1 MKTPSLR
8 VLVLAAMLP
17 AAASA
22 QSTVTVYGAIDAGLR
37 YQTDV
42 DAAGRN
48 QLSMASGN
56 SYSNRLGFRGE
67 EKLGNGLTA
76 RFRLESGFKSNTG
89 ALDNT
94 KNMLF
99 NRTSSVGIG
108 GKWGYIDLGRQYTI
122 GFRTELFLDPFDHH
136 FTPIV
141 PLSSGAGTTLPAVAT
156 EAGLSASSSSGTRF
170 NNDVQYTGTFGP
182 LTLRAEHALG
192 EIADESH
199 KGAASAAGFSYALG
213 PLLAAG
219 AYTVKRTATGFVNR
233 AWIAGGGFK
242 FLGMTVKAG
251 MSRERQETAA
261 QGVLQNAIRFA
272 GISLPLPLAPAVA
285 LTAAVYRSVYDSAA
299 GGGRRDLML
308 AGLTYSF
315 SKRSNIYAEFDLN
328 RYDGLLV
335 PASQQRRQRGMSLG
349 LMHAF

>member
-1 MKTPSLR
+1 VWR
-8 VLVLAAMLP
+8 
-17 AAASA
+17 
-22 QSTVTVYGAIDAGLR
+22 Q
-37 YQTDV
+37 
-42 DAAGRN
+42 
-48 QLSMASGN
+48 
-56 SYSNRLGFRGE
+56 
-67 EKLGNGLTA
+67 LGNGLNA
-76 RFRLESGFKSNTG
+76 HFQLESGFKSNTG
-89 ALDNT
+89 ELDNT
-94 KNMLF
+94 KNVLF
-99 NRTSSVGIG
+99 NRTSRSGWAG
-108 GKWGYIDLGRQYTI
+108 LGLYRS
-122 GFRTELFLDPFDHH
+122 RPPVHDRLPTEKFLDPFDHH
-136 FTPIV
+136 YTPHRAAV
-141 PLSSGAGTTLPAVAT
+141 LGRRHDPAGGWRPT
-156 EAGLSASSSSGTRF
+156 AGLSASSSSGTRF
-170 NNDVQYTGTFGP
+170 NNDIQYTGTFGR
-182 LTLRAEHALG
+182 LTLRAEYALG
-192 EIADESH
+192 EIAAIRG
-199 KGAASAAGFSYALG
+199 KGAAKAVGFSYAGG

-233 AWIAGGGFK
+233 AFVAGGGVK

-251 MSRERQETAA
+251 MSRERQETAPRRDY
-261 QGVLQNAIRFA
+261 QNAIRFG